1 MSTPETKRLCLRV
14 WNRSSS
20 GGTRPPQIKLHEYQ
34 YTCYPKPL
42 IYSVYSQSDMN
53 LNNRILVI
61 ANGLLGTH
69 FASAPVNDDAPK
81 SSLSLVKSHKAYEQ

>member
-1 MSTPETKRLCLRV
+1 
-14 WNRSSS
+14 
-20 GGTRPPQIKLHEYQ
+20 
-34 YTCYPKPL
+34 
-42 IYSVYSQSDMN
+42 MN